1 MHTFTLSVL
10 FAMGTITGCATPVGT
25 KDNADAAALPE
36 DIDSP
41 DEDADQAE
49 DEQPEDETDA
59 DADADADLDADA
71 DADADAEIEE
81 SWMPTQ
87 GTWTVQSSILT
98 IDECG
103 LEDVVNR
110 GEPGTTLALSGA
122 DGAFNMLFEAGEN
135 VACEI
140 NDDLEFFCS
149 PTSTID
155 STATDMGM
163 DADIPVVIQ
172 TEGYF
177 TDEKAMWMESVVDID
192 CAGPACGLI
201 QILLGTSFPCT
212 MAMASDLVI
221 D

>member
-10 FAMGTITGCATPVGT
+10 FAMGTFTGCATPVGT
-25 KDNADAAALPE
+25 KDDAEATELPD
-36 DIDSP
+36 DIDSQDDDDP
-41 DEDADQAE
+41 VEDGQHE
-49 DEQPEDETDA
+49 DDSDA
-59 DADADADLDADA
+59 DADADADV
-71 DADADAEIEE
+71 EE

-87 GTWTVQSSILT
+87 GTWTVQSSVLT

-135 VACEI
+135 VACEV
-140 NDDLEFFCS
+140 NDDFEFFCS

-177 TDEKAMWMESVVDID
+177 TDENAMWMESVVDID
-192 CAGPACGLI
+192 CSGPACGLI